1 MELASERLRRYDLW
15 EWFRGGVADGC
26 GFNGSD
32 FRVTL
37 RRCGWWVWPYLSIS
51 HDAVMYLYLHVHKN
65 QQQLLQEYIARVPLT
80 FLPQH
85 FTESLSTLC
94 VSSLHKQ
101 LQ

>member
-1 MELASERLRRYDLW
+1 MDNLNMLINCCRRQ
-15 EWFRGGVADGC
+15 GGGAGC
-26 GFNGSD
+26 GCD

-37 RRCGWWVWPYLSIS
+37 RRCGWWVWSYLPIS
-51 HDAVMYLYLHVHKN
+51 HNAVMSIHP
-65 QQQLLQEYIARVPLT
+65 QESKTVTTRVARVPLT